1 VRKLKLFFIRNTKA
15 YFLRLNLHKIF
26 KLFEGVFLNLS
37 YLSKF
42 SKWRK
47 AHSDLPYN
55 DFFSK
60 EFIFDKRY
68 KLYEFLFN
76 YEKLDD
82 EIIYLE
88 FGVLGGHSF
97 KWWTGKNINSNSRF
111 YGFDTFEGL
120 PEDWN
125 LYKKGDMTTEGKIPQ
140 IDGNR
145 HQFYRGLFQD
155 TLMQFLKQVNL
166 NKRLVINMDA
176 DLYSSTYFVLNCI
189 APFLK
194 KGDVIIFDE
203 FGVPTHEFKAF
214 SEFFASYYL
223 KYKVLA
229 ASNNYY
235 QVAIKID

>member
-1 VRKLKLFFIRNTKA
+1 MRKLKLFFIRFTKA
-15 YFLRLNLHKIF
+15 YFLRLNLHNIF
-26 KLFEGVFLNLS
+26 KYFEGFFINLT

-42 SKWRK
+42 SKWRRL
-47 AHSDLPYN
+47 HSDLPYN

-68 KLYEFLFN
+68 KLYDFLFN
-76 YEKLDD
+76 NEKLDD

-88 FGVLGGHSF
+88 FGVLGGHAF
-97 KWWTGKNINSNSRF
+97 KWWIGNNKNLNSKF

-120 PEDWN
+120 PEAWN

-140 IDGNR
+140 IDDNR
-145 HQFYRGLFQD
+145 HQFFRGLFQD
-155 TLMQFLKQVNL
+155 TLMPFLKDFSL

-176 DLYSSTYFVLNCI
+176 DLYSSTYYVLNCI
-189 APFLK
+189 APYLK
-194 KGDVIIFDE
+194 KGDIIIFDE

-214 SEFFASYYL
+214 TEFFSCYY
-223 KYKVLA
+223 KQYKVLA

-235 QVAIKID
+235 QLAVKID